1 VRQRLKADK
10 ERSHDRFYNRRKF
23 HGPELPREPA
33 RCSRNWLVRLTFSS
47 PASTLWGNEQK
58 LRSHW
63 CNKIALPPG
72 LMFSSPASTL
82 WGNEQKLRSH
92 WCSKIALPPHHRLN
106 LPRRQS
112 SLPNCGA
119 WLAHLPLTKGAL
131 GSPCR
136 PHRTL
141 ANGRTLARVSVV
153 GAGLLVRTRPLETI
167 ERWNDRTCTNG

>member
-10 ERSHDRFYNRRKF
+10 ERSRDRSYNRRKF

-63 CNKIALPPG
+63 CNKIALLPG

-82 WGNEQKLRSH
+82 LGNEQKLHSH

-106 LPRRQS
+106 LAQAPIQLTKLRGMAGPPPTYQRR
-112 SLPNCGA
+112 P
-119 WLAHLPLTKGAL
+119 WLALSATPHVGERKNA
-131 GSPCR
+131 R
-136 PHRTL
+136 P
-141 ANGRTLARVSVV
+141 GFC
-153 GAGLLVRTRPLETI
+153 GW
-167 ERWNDRTCTNG
+167 RWSSRSHSTT